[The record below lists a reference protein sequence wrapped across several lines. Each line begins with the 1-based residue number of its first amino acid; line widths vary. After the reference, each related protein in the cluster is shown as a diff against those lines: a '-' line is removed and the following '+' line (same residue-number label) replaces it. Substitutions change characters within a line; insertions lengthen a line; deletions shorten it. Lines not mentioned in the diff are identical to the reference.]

1 MRTQTHENC
10 NLFDSLHDF
19 AQLMRHQRILIG
31 NKPDARDCD
40 NLEEAVVLHNWPSQ
54 WHSRFPKG
62 YIQMRVRVNGQY
74 VNFDLAT
81 NSINRKRVYL
91 FSERPEIKQLI
102 SGIEV
107 EAERQST
114 IECAQYLINE
124 AKKLQKEGNWYGAF
138 CKYKEASEL
147 NPSDAQALSLL
158 GYALWKLGNSEKAIP
173 VLTRG
178 ASLTS
183 DRWLLARL
191 YDARGLAK
199 SDLQDIGGARGDFKE
214 SLKYASRGVK
224 PKTMVHL
231 GILEERCAEFAM
243 AYTCALTAL
252 RYNPEYRP
260 ALRLKERLEKSG
272 YVKPLNSNT
281 EGLAA

>member
-1 MRTQTHENC
+1 MTTQANENV

-19 AQLMRHQRILIG
+19 GQLMRYQRVFIG

-40 NLEEAVVLHNWPSQ
+40 YLELAVVLHNWPSQ

-62 YIQMRVRVNGQY
+62 YIQLRVIRNNQQ
-74 VNFDLAT
+74 VNFDIAA
-81 NSINRKRVYL
+81 NSVNGREIYIFL
-91 FSERPEIKQLI
+91 ERT
-102 SGIEV
+102 GIERLR
-107 EAERQST
+107 AEKEIET
-114 IECAQYLINE
+114 EKKTEIECAQYLIAE
-124 AKKLQKEGNWYGAF
+124 GEKLQTGGNWYGAA
-138 CKYKEASEL
+138 CKYKKAINL
-147 NPSDAQALSLL
+147 NPSDAKAHSLL
-158 GYALWKLGNSEKAIP
+158 GYALWKLGNYEEAIS
-173 VLTRG
+173 VLTQG
-178 ASLTS
+178 TSLTS

-199 SDLQDIGGARGDFKE
+199 SDLQDIDGARGHFKE

-252 RYNPEYRP
+252 RYSPEYRP
-260 ALRLKERLEKSG
+260 ALKLKERLEKSG
-272 YVKPLNSNT
+272 YVKLLSSNT